1 MSAGFPVVPAHQIAG
16 EATSPRWLV
25 EGLWGEEAVGIIGG
39 EPKCGKTFLALGL
52 AVAVA
57 SGRPCLGRF
66 PVHTTG
72 RVLLFAAEDAPVILR
87 SRLEKTC
94 AHFGLELKNLDLWA
108 LATPTLRLD
117 CPEDCQR
124 LEQTV
129 AELQPSLLILDPF
142 VRLHRVDE
150 NVSAAVVPLL
160 AFLRDLQRRYH
171 LAIAV
176 VHHAR
181 KGAAHLRPGQAL
193 RGSSEFHAWA
203 DSSLHLRRK
212 GDAILLCAEHRAH
225 PSPAELTLTLCARPS
240 SLALVAEDGSAEPDQ
255 TPDAVT
261 PCDRERVLL
270 AIRSAPDPLS
280 TRRLRSLL
288 RVRTQTLCQLLQDL
302 SDRGV
307 IQRTPEGWRYPASC
321 GATQP
326 SSLDASPAQLPFPFP
341 APSIDTEGN
350 GNRKQAPSS

>member
-16 EATSPRWLV
+16 VATSPRWLV
-25 EGLWGEEAVGIIGG
+25 EELWGEEAVGIIGG
-39 EPKCGKTFLALGL
+39 EPKCGKSFLALGL

-66 PVHTTG
+66 PVHATG
-72 RVLLFAAEDAPVILR
+72 RVLVFAAEDAPVILR
-87 SRLEKTC
+87 SRLQQTC
-94 AHFGLELKNLDLWA
+94 AHFDLELKHLDLWA

-117 CPEDCQR
+117 CSEHCQR

-129 AELQPSLLILDPF
+129 AELHPSLLILDPF

-212 GDAILLCAEHRAH
+212 GDTILLSAEHRAH
-225 PSPAELTLTLCARPS
+225 PSPPDLPLTLSARPS
-240 SLALVAEDGSAEPDQ
+240 SLALLATHRRVPPQAAAEVRA
-255 TPDAVT
+255 
-261 PCDRERVLL
+261 PCDRERVVL
-270 AIRSAPDPLS
+270 ALQNAPDPLS
-280 TRRLRSLL
+280 IRRLRSLL
-288 RVRTQTLCQLLQDL
+288 RMRTQTLCQLLQDL
-302 SDRGV
+302 STRGV
-307 IQRTPEGWRYPASC
+307 VERTPEGWRYPASSR
-321 GATQP
+321 ATP
-326 SSLDASPAQLPFPFP
+326 SSSCDSPAQLPFPV
-341 APSIDTEGN
+341 PSPPIDPKGN
-350 GNRKQAPSS
+350 GNGKPVPPR

>member
-1 MSAGFPVVPAHQIAG
+1 MSAAFPVVPAHQIAA

-66 PVHTTG
+66 PVPHPG
-72 RVLLFAAEDAPVILR
+72 RVLFFAAEDAPVILR
-87 SRLEKTC
+87 SRLDQTC
-94 AHFGLELKNLDLWA
+94 AHFELDLSQLDLWA

-117 CPEDCQR
+117 CPEDCER
-124 LEQTV
+124 LEHTV
-129 AELQPSLLILDPF
+129 AQLQPTLLILDPF

-160 AFLRDLQRRYH
+160 AFLRELQRRYH

-181 KGAAHLRPGQAL
+181 KGASHLRPGQAL

-203 DSSLHLRRK
+203 DSNLYLRRK
-212 GDAILLCAEHRAH
+212 GDAILLSAEHRAH
-225 PSPAELTLTLCARPS
+225 PSPPDLALTLRARPS
-240 SLALVAEDGSAEPDQ
+240 SLALLADVPPAERAADPL
-255 TPDAVT
+255 T
-261 PCDRERVLL
+261 PCDRERILDAL
-270 AIRSAPDPLS
+270 RSCDEPTS
-280 TRRLRSLL
+280 TRRLQKLL
-288 RVRTQTLCQLLQDL
+288 RLRTQTLCGLLKDL
-302 SDRGV
+302 SLRGLV
-307 IQRTPEGWRYPASC
+307 ERTSAGWRYSACSGVPPA
-321 GATQP
+321 AP
-326 SSLDASPAQLPFPFP
+326 SDPSPAQLPFPFP
-341 APSIDTEGN
+341 DPPIATRGN
-350 GNRKQAPSS
+350 ANGKQGPPR

>member
-1 MSAGFPVVPAHQIAG
+1 MSAAFPVLPAHQISG

-66 PVHTTG
+66 PVHTQG
-72 RVLLFAAEDAPVILR
+72 RVLVFAAEDAPVILR
-87 SRLEKTC
+87 SRLDQTC
-94 AHFGLELKNLDLWA
+94 AHFGLDLKTLDLWA
-108 LATPTLRLD
+108 LATPALRLD

-124 LEQTV
+124 LDQTI
-129 AELQPSLLILDPF
+129 AELNPTLLILDPF

-181 KGAAHLRPGQAL
+181 KGAGHLRPGQAL

-212 GDAILLCAEHRAH
+212 GDAILLSAEHRAH
-225 PSPAELTLTLCARPS
+225 PSPPDLALTLCARPS
-240 SLALVAEDGSAEPDQ
+240 SLALLADDRCAPAEP
-255 TPDAVT
+255 TPDPLT

-270 AIRSAPDPLS
+270 ALRSADEPTS
-280 TRRLRSLL
+280 TRRLRTLL
-288 RVRTQTLCQLLQDL
+288 RLRTQTLCQLLKDL
-302 SDRGV
+302 SHQGLV
-307 IQRTPEGWRYPASC
+307 EKTPAGWRYPPCS
-321 GATQP
+321 GAP
-326 SSLDASPAQLPFPFP
+326 PAPPPDPSPAQLPFPFP
-341 APSIDTEGN
+341 DPPMATQGN
-350 GNRKQAPSS
+350 GNGKQGQPR

>member
-1 MSAGFPVVPAHQIAG
+1 MSVGFPVVPAHEIAG
-16 EATSPRWLV
+16 DGSSPRWLV

-66 PVHTTG
+66 AVHHPG
-72 RVLLFAAEDAPVILR
+72 RVLFFAAEDAPAILR
-87 SRLEKTC
+87 SRLDQTC
-94 AHFGLELKNLDLWA
+94 AHFELDLKPLDLWA

-117 CPEDCQR
+117 CPEDCER
-124 LEQTV
+124 LELTV
-129 AELQPSLLILDPF
+129 AELQPTFLILDPF

-181 KGAAHLRPGQAL
+181 KGASHLRPGQAL

-212 GDAILLCAEHRAH
+212 GDAILLSAEHRAH
-225 PSPAELTLTLCARPS
+225 PSPPDFALTLRAGPS
-240 SLALVAEDGSAEPDQ
+240 SLALLAGDPPTPVGPAPDSL
-255 TPDAVT
+255 T
-261 PCDRERVLL
+261 PCDRERIL
-270 AIRSAPDPLS
+270 AALRSADQPTS
-280 TRRLRSLL
+280 TRRLRKLL
-288 RVRTQTLCQLLQDL
+288 RLRTQTLCGLLKEL
-302 SDRGV
+302 SLRGLV
-307 IQRTPEGWRYPASC
+307 EKTSAGWRYSACSGAPPAS
-321 GATQP
+321 P
-326 SSLDASPAQLPFPFP
+326 PDPSPAQLPLPFP
-341 APSIDTEGN
+341 DPPMATQGN
-350 GNRKQAPSS
+350 GNGKQGPPR